1 MLEVDNLTKSFGEL
15 RVLDGISFRIDAG
28 GIHTLM
34 GPNGSGKTTLFNILT
49 GFLKA
54 DSGTMWLNDKNLNN
68 LGPPGINEAGI
79 GRTFQDMRLIK
90 QLTVRENV
98 LLAFHGN
105 PGENFFKAL
114 LPQSLLKKQLAPFEQ
129 KADAILDQIHLTEV
143 KDSKAGEI
151 SFGQQKLL
159 ALGCCMANDA
169 DLLLLDEPVAGINPQ
184 YREEIKEILLNL
196 KQQGKGILLIEH
208 HPDFIETISDQ
219 LFFLNAGDM
228 LTFDNYQQMKE
239 DDFVKEAYL

>member
-1 MLEVDNLTKSFGEL
+1 MLEVDTLSKSFGEL
-15 RVLDGISFRIDAG
+15 QVLDGISFRIDAG

-54 DSGTMWLNDKNLNN
+54 DGGRMWLNGKNLNN

-114 LPQSLLKKQLAPFEQ
+114 LPQSLLKKQLEPFEQ
-129 KADAILDQIHLTEV
+129 KADKILDQIHLTDV
-143 KDSKAGEI
+143 KDSKAWEI

-169 DLLLLDEPVAGINPQ
+169 DLLLLDEPIAGINPQ
-184 YREEIKEILLNL
+184 YREEIKEILLDL

-219 LFFLNAGDM
+219 LFFLNAGDL
-228 LTFDNYQQMKE
+228 LTFDNYQEMKE